1 MHAPS
6 RCQNLLAALLLAFL
20 STQATAQEATWDRL
34 ISSAKQERK
43 LVLSG
48 PADPALRKG
57 LPEKFR
63 DRFGLVVEYI
73 GASSNDA
80 IGRLRQERQ
89 AGLYTIDVML
99 VGPTAVVG
107 VYSEKM
113 LDPLRPLLF
122 EEVLDWRHW
131 KGGKPRFSDPEG
143 KYSLRLAERVTALF
157 MINKTIVK
165 REEFRSIHDLTNP
178 RWKGKIVAEDPTR
191 GSAGT
196 GLPMVLYAS
205 LGEAFLKK
213 LYIDNEVVLSSDRRQ
228 MADWLAR
235 GTYPISMGVREEDFQ
250 RLQGEGFSLEIVN
263 SLADFPGYIA
273 VGAGHLVVVN
283 RAPHPN
289 AARLFANWLA
299 SKEGMQLYSRLMG
312 EPTMRADVDESH
324 VPQYMIPKPGVN
336 YIDSAS
342 WEYALKRQAVSQRL
356 GELLRRK

>member
-1 MHAPS
+1 MNAPS
-6 RCQNLLAALLLAFL
+6 RCRNLFAALLVAFL
-20 STQATAQEATWDRL
+20 SAQASAQDATWNRL
-34 ISSAKQERK
+34 ISSAKQEGR

-63 DRFGLVVEYI
+63 DRFGIVVEYV
-73 GASSNDA
+73 GASSSDA
-80 IGRLRQERQ
+80 IARLRQERL
-89 AGLYTIDVML
+89 AGLYTTDVML
-99 VGPTAVVG
+99 VGPTALLG
-107 VYSEKM
+107 VYSAKM
-113 LDPLRPLLF
+113 LDPLRPLLLD
-122 EEVLDWRHW
+122 EVLDGRNW

-157 MINKTIVK
+157 MINKTNVK

-178 RWKGKIVAEDPTR
+178 RWKRKIVAEDPTR

-205 LGEAFLKK
+205 LGEEFLKK
-213 LYIDNEVVLSSDRRQ
+213 LYIDNEVILSSDRRQ

-250 RLQGEGFSLEIVN
+250 RLQAEGFSLEIIN

-273 VGAGHLVVVN
+273 VGAGHLVIVN
-283 RAPHPN
+283 RPPHPN

-299 SKEGMQLYSRLMG
+299 SKEGLQVFSRLMS
-312 EPTMRADVDESH
+312 EPTMRTDTDESH

-342 WEYALKRQAVSQRL
+342 WEYGLKRQAISDRL
-356 GELLRRK
+356 RELLRKK